1 MIPNVED
8 PVPLTDDSGV
18 TKKILRPGEISSG
31 CPPAGSTVIVHY
43 VGTLASDGSEFDSSR
58 SRNEPFRFKLGKG
71 SVIKGWDIGVA
82 TMKKGEL
89 ALLTCHPDYAYG
101 KEGSGKIPPDSILN
115 FEVELLNWIDGDD
128 VLGDGRLFKK

>member
-58 SRNEPFRFKLGKG
+58 SRNEPFRFKLG
-71 SVIKGWDIGVA
+71 VIFFTK
-82 TMKKGEL
+82 
-89 ALLTCHPDYAYG
+89 
-101 KEGSGKIPPDSILN
+101 LN
-115 FEVELLNWIDGDD
+115 FFVNFGDFINYYNNRK
-128 VLGDGRLFKK
+128 VP